1 VSDQASA
8 AVGATVGLYHIIR
21 LHASRGA
28 RNEETFWKRYGS
40 LEAAK
45 TEGGFARA
53 LEHAVDMSGTLVR
66 TQSWGKAEVATGAK
80 SSTV

>member
-1 VSDQASA
+1 VE
-8 AVGATVGLYHIIR
+8 G
-21 LHASRGA
+21 
-28 RNEETFWKRYGS
+28 
-40 LEAAK
+40 AK

-53 LEHAVDMSGTLVR
+53 LEHAVDMTGTLVQ